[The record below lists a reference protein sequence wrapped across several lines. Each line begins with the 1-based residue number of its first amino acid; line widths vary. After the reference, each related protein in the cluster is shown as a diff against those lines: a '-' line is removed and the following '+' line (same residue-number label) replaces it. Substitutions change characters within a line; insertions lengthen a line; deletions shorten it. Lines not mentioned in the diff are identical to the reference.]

1 MKEID
6 EIKRD
11 KNKWVQDC
19 LNKRPIKEAKSVS
32 GFDLDV
38 VYTPADLDDFDYK
51 RDLGFPGE
59 YPYTRGVYSSM
70 YRSSPWTMR
79 QYAGFGTAEETN
91 ERYKY
96 LLKEGNTG
104 LSVAFDLATQM
115 GFDSDDP
122 MVEEEVGRV
131 GVAVD
136 TVKDMETIF
145 HGMPLDKITTSFTI
159 NGVAPIILAM
169 YVVVAEKQ
177 GVPLEKIGGTL
188 QNDILKEY
196 IARGTWLFPPGPSLR
211 LVTDIIEYCTRN
223 LPRFN
228 PISICGAHLRGAG
241 ANPVQEGAYTLSNAI
256 TYVNYA
262 MKRGLDVDS
271 FAPRLSFLFANREE
285 FFEEIAKMRAI
296 RRLWARIMKERFGA
310 KDPKSMMLRVF
321 ASGGAGIDLTKEQ
334 PETNIIR
341 AAIGTLGVV
350 LGGAQAIMTCP
361 YDEAYAIPTENSE
374 RIALRTQQIIAYE
387 SGVTKVVDPLGGSYY
402 VEFLTNRIEEEMKK
416 MMADVEKK
424 GGMVKLIESGYVQGE
439 ILKGAYEEEKKLI
452 SGEKAKVGVNM
463 FRIEEEV
470 REFELHQMS
479 ADTLKNQLEKLKEV
493 KKKRNEQ
500 KVKSSLDRLRS
511 VLKGDEN
518 TIPYIIDVVRE
529 YGTVGE
535 ITVVMKEV
543 FGKFREPSIV

>member
-402 VEFLTNRIEEEMKK
+402 VEFLTNRIEGEMKK

-493 KKKRNEQ
+493 KKKNEQ
-500 KVKSSLDRLRS
+500 KEVKSSLDRLRS

>member
-402 VEFLTNRIEEEMKK
+402 VEFLTNRIEGEMKK

-493 KKKRNEQ
+493 KKKNEQ

>member
-402 VEFLTNRIEEEMKK
+402 VEFLTNRIEGEMKK

-493 KKKRNEQ
+493 KKRRNEQ

>member
-402 VEFLTNRIEEEMKK
+402 VEFLTNRIEGEMKK